1 MVEKLRIRISQIFA
15 VVLVV
20 LICVSSS
27 LWEDKAPF
35 VTTALFLLGA
45 VLVGIASL
53 GRLWCSVY
61 IAGYKTDHLV
71 TQGPYSMCRNPLYFF
86 SLLGALG
93 VGFASESFLIPVI
106 ILIGF
111 AAYYPL
117 VIKSEEAE
125 LAKLHKN
132 EFEMYFKK
140 VPRFFPKISYLTEP
154 EEYIVKT
161 VVFKRHMFSALW
173 FIWLMGILEIIE
185 ELHELKVLPTIF
197 NIY

>member
-154 EEYIVKT
+154 EEYIVNP

-173 FIWLMGILEIIE
+173 FIWLLGILEIIE

>member
-15 VVLVV
+15 VVLVL
-20 LICVSSS
+20 LICVSGSS
-27 LWEDKAPF
+27 WEDKAPF
-35 VTTALFLLGA
+35 VTSVLSLLGA
-45 VLVGIASL
+45 VLVGIGSI

-125 LAKLHKN
+125 LEKLHKN

-154 EEYIVKT
+154 EEYIVNP

-173 FIWLMGILEIIE
+173 FIWLLGILEIIE